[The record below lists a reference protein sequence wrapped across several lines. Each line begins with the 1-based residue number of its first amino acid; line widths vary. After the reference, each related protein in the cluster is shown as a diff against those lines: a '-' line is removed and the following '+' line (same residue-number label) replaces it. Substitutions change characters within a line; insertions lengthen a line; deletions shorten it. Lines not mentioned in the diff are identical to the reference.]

1 MAADRS
7 ASPAKVLEQLHHA
20 MNDHD
25 LERFLA
31 CFAEDY
37 RGEQPAHLDRAF
49 GGREQVGEN
58 WGAIF
63 RDVGDFEAD
72 LIRSALDGETV
83 WAEWNWQGALGERSV
98 CEKANRRAGLLR
110 QRQHAAVRRRCRR
123 RTHQPD
129 LRLQVSRAMDW

>member
-1 MAADRS
+1 VNAAARS
-7 ASPAKVLEQLHHA
+7 ASIGKRSATARSASVTT
-20 MNDHD
+20 
-25 LERFLA
+25 
-31 CFAEDY
+31 
-37 RGEQPAHLDRAF
+37 GS
-49 GGREQVGEN
+49 
-58 WGAIF
+58 IF

-83 WAEWNWQGALGERSV
+83 WAEWDWQGALGERSV